1 MWTKNVSEER
11 VILLEGRK
19 RWTQRVIKER
29 ERERERCLQQRVGH
43 QAEEVV
49 KKVTQSKFKIC

>member
-29 ERERERCLQQRVGH
+29 ERERDVCNKGLGIKLKRL
-43 QAEEVV
+43 
-49 KKVTQSKFKIC
+49 

>member
-29 ERERERCLQQRVGH
+29 EREREMFATKGW
-43 QAEEVV
+43 A
-49 KKVTQSKFKIC
+49 SS